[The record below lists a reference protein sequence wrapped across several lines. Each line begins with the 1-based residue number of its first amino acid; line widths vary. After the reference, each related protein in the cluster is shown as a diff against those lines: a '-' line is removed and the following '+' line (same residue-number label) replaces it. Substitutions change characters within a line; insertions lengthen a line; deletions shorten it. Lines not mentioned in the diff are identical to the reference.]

1 MNISI
6 DTIILILIAG
16 FFLLS
21 CICFALEPLSPTGI
35 VLIIYCLLFIFVYVG
50 NHDLHKFHQSS
61 EDVSISEGVTVFQRI
76 QFINDYTK
84 F

>member
-6 DTIILILIAG
+6 DTIILILIAV

-35 VLIIYCLLFIFVYVG
+35 VLIIYCLLFIIYFC
-50 NHDLHKFHQSS
+50 LC
-61 EDVSISEGVTVFQRI
+61 R
-76 QFINDYTK
+76 
-84 F
+84 

>member
-1 MNISI
+1 MSISI
-6 DTIILILIAG
+6 DTIILILIAV

-35 VLIIYCLLFIFVYVG
+35 VLIVYCLLFIFVYVG
-50 NHDLHKFHQSS
+50 NHNLHNLHQS
-61 EDVSISEGVTVFQRI
+61 DGDAAISEGVTVFERI
-76 QFINDYTK
+76 QFINDYTN